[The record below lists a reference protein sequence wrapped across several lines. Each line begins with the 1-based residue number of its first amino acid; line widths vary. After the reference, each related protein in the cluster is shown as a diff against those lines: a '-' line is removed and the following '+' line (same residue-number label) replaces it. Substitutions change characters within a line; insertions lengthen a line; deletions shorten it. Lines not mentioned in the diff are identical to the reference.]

1 MKRSPFASGSQNPIA
16 CSIDR
21 EAWVEHN
28 KSSMETT
35 HHTEPDNLLAAPP
48 RVVNVGLEL
57 FAVNLVSQGAEVV
70 HVQWRPPA
78 GGISH
83 LIGLLEKLRS

>member
-1 MKRSPFASGSQNPIA
+1 
-16 CSIDR
+16 
-21 EAWVEHN
+21 
-28 KSSMETT
+28 MEKTQ
-35 HHTEPDNLLAAPP
+35 HTEPSNLLSVPP

-70 HVQWRPPA
+70 HVQWCPPA

-83 LIGLLEKLRS
+83 LTSLLEKLRS